1 MAMTLEDYK
10 QAEFNVATSEAKRGF
25 KIHAVVFSLVITG
38 LAVLNALLIAYT
50 DADFPWVI
58 FPFLG
63 WGIGLTF
70 HYIGAYRSEGREV
83 LARQAT
89 IEQYA
94 KNSKIAA

>member
-1 MAMTLEDYK
+1 MTMTVEEYK
-10 QAEFNVATSEAKRGF
+10 RAEFDVAQSEAKRGF
-25 KIHAVVFSLVITG
+25 KIHAIVFGFVMTG
-38 LAVLNALLIAYT
+38 LVVLNALLIAYT

-70 HYIGAYRSEGREV
+70 HYIGAFRSEGREI

-89 IEQYA
+89 VEQHA
-94 KNSKIAA
+94 ARSKTAA